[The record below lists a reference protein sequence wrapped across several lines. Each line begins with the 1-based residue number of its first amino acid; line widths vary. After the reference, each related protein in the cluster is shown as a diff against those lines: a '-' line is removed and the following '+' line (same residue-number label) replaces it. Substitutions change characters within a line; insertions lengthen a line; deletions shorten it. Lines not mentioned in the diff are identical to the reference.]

1 MKVLI
6 AASVGKRREG
16 GVAGVAYGVGQGL
29 EQLGHSVEYI
39 FAGDLPASARLP
51 ARFRELEF
59 AVELARFLIRNPD
72 RYSVVNLH
80 APNGCVYGP
89 LQRILPA
96 LRKNGPAYVMTL
108 HGLEERRIY
117 GMGREEKKGRAYH
130 FSFRN
135 RIWHRLYHLPRYY
148 LSIKSADHALCVGR
162 ETWTMMQLKYGL
174 DPDQVSFAPNGVDSA
189 FFQPHRGGAA
199 GRARLLYAGTFLD
212 QRGIFYLRD
221 ALRGLSKQL
230 PNVMLTIAG
239 CGSDGKE
246 IFDFFGADLRPFLNV
261 RTMVPHDQMPELLA
275 QNDIFVFPSIMEGTP
290 LAIQEAMAAGMA
302 VVTTETCGMIDL
314 VENEFN
320 GLLVPPANSEALE
333 SAIVRLVKDPGLRE
347 RLGLSAQDTMKRFT
361 WSRAAGIVEAA
372 FASALRRRGRA
383 ADVHGGQNNIF
394 TESESDRHA

>member
-39 FAGDLPASARLP
+39 FTGDLPASARVP
-51 ARFRELEF
+51 ARFRDLEF
-59 AVELARFLIRNPD
+59 AVELARLLIRNPD

-130 FSFRN
+130 FSLRN

-148 LSIKSADHALCVGR
+148 LSIKTADHALCVGR
-162 ETWTMMQLKYGL
+162 ETWTMMQLKYNL
-174 DPDQVSFAPNGVDSA
+174 DPDQVSFAANGVGSA
-189 FFQPHRGGAA
+189 FFQSRQIGSA
-199 GRARLLYAGTFLD
+199 GSARLLYAGTFLD

-239 CGSDGKE
+239 CGSDEKE
-246 IFDFFGADLRPFLNV
+246 IFDFFGADLRPFLDV
-261 RTMVPHDQMPELLA
+261 RAMVPHDQMPELLA

-333 SAIVRLVKDPGLRE
+333 RAIVRLVKDPGLRE
-347 RLGLSAQDTMKRFT
+347 RLGQSAQDTMKRFT

-372 FASALRRRGRA
+372 CKSALSRRGIRTG
-383 ADVHGGQNNIF
+383 DQNRL
-394 TESESDRHA
+394 EERG